1 MRDPGTNEFLDID
14 LTIVIPCKNEEPRI
28 VATLDTVAASVRE
41 VGCSYEILVMD
52 DGSTD
57 KTSSVVGEYCLAH
70 PEVTIRLHR
79 NPKNLGLSRTYVDGA
94 FIGRGKY
101 YRLVCGD
108 NVEPK
113 ETMVKILKLMGHAD
127 IIIPYYE
134 HLPGKSPAR
143 VAVSRLYTSMV
154 NLLAGYS
161 IRYYNGCALHLRY
174 HVLRWHPYSFG
185 FGFQADFTTR
195 LLQEG
200 ATYLEVPVVASHT
213 VKERGGS
220 PFTFRNFIST
230 GHTLSEIFRRR
241 INHYLFETKC
251 NRIADKDA
259 T

>member
-1 MRDPGTNEFLDID
+1 M
-14 LTIVIPCKNEEPRI
+14 
-28 VATLDTVAASVRE
+28 ATLDTVAAAIRE

-57 KTSSVVGEYCLAH
+57 NTSGVVEDYRRAH
-70 PEVTIRLHR
+70 PGLPVRLHR
-79 NPKNLGLSRTYVDGA
+79 NPKNFGLSRTYVDGA
-94 FIGRGKY
+94 FLGRGKY

-113 ETMVKILKLMGHAD
+113 ETMVKILKLMGKAD

-134 HLPGKSPAR
+134 QLPGKSPAR
-143 VAVSRLYTSMV
+143 VVVSRFYTLLV
-154 NLLAGYS
+154 NLLAGHS
-161 IRYYNGCALHLRY
+161 IHYYNGCALHLRY

-200 ATYLEVPVVASHT
+200 ATHLEVPVEASHT

-220 PFTFRNFIST
+220 PFTFRNFVST
-230 GHTLSEIFRRR
+230 GHTLFEIFRRR
-241 INHYLFETKC
+241 INHYFFESKSGRTTD
-251 NRIADKDA
+251 NR
-259 T
+259 TN